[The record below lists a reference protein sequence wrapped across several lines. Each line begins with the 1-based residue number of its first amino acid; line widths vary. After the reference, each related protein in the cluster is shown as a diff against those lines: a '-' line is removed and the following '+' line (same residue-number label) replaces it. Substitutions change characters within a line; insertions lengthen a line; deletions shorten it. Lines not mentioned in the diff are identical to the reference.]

1 MEKEEQKKEEKEQEN
16 AEELEEKQQ
25 EIDKWKEQYMRL
37 KADFENYQKH
47 VERQQKK
54 FVETANK
61 DLIKDLLDVLDSLDE
76 AIPSLK
82 KQDPDA
88 AKGIEMIYN
97 NLWNKLKKH
106 GLKPIEALGKKYDP
120 YIHDVLLEEESEE
133 EKGNI
138 IEEYQ
143 KGYMLNDN
151 IIRHSKVKVS
161 KGKENDKEVEEN
173 D

>member
-1 MEKEEQKKEEKEQEN
+1 MENEEKQEHKEDLEQKLEEKEEEIEE
-16 AEELEEKQQ
+16 
-25 EIDKWKEQYMRL
+25 WKDHYMRL

-47 VERQQKK
+47 VQRQQKK
-54 FVETANK
+54 FVETAHK
-61 DLIKDLLDVLDSLDE
+61 DLIQDLLDILDSFDE

-97 NLWNKLKKH
+97 NLRNKLKKH
-106 GLKPIEALGKKYDP
+106 GLKPIEAMGKKFDP
-120 YIHDVLLEEESEE
+120 YIHDVLLEEESDQ
-133 EKGNI
+133 EKGTI

-161 KGKENDKEVEEN
+161 KGKQNDNEVEEN